1 MPRVGIR
8 KLKDRASEIL
18 RAVREEGTE
27 YLITRRPP
35 SLDREGNDVERPR
48 SEQPNLPDTKRAQR
62 SYARLRT
69 RVAAWLEHH
78 DVSDQVREYF
88 LLLPDLFALLIRLM
102 RDPRVDRSLKW
113 QLGIVS
119 AYVISPIDLI
129 PDFILPLG
137 LIDDTVALAFVLS
150 RAVRIMGVTGE
161 DVVREHWEG
170 EGDVLM
176 QIQKIA
182 KTADRLLNDRLIS
195 RLGRLFR

>member
-1 MPRVGIR
+1 M
-8 KLKDRASEIL
+8 
-18 RAVREEGTE
+18 
-27 YLITRRPP
+27 
-35 SLDREGNDVERPR
+35 ERPR

-62 SYARLRT
+62 SYARLRA

-78 DVSDQVREYF
+78 DVSDQVREYL

-150 RAVRIMGVTGE
+150 RVVRIMGVTGE
-161 DVVREHWEG
+161 EVVREHWEG